1 MYRER
6 EKESCLIFAYMNHYT
21 PNFNL
26 NGSGKYTKS
35 NTPYIPVLSHCLVL
49 SAIEAFESNNHWQLP
64 DVFLYSLSFVCW
76 HLLPSSDQLNLSGIW
91 VQKRVC
97 KLHQI
102 HPLMEFMYLVYTCIY
117 ACKVRW
123 IYWSGVVFRRV
134 ASFELIWTVFQCHSN
149 KFHLFCIGLLNF
161 NG

>member
-1 MYRER
+1 
-6 EKESCLIFAYMNHYT
+6 MNHYT

-102 HPLMEFMYLVYTCIY
+102 HPLMEFMYLVYTCMPGEIY
-117 ACKVRW
+117 SRW
-123 IYWSGVVFRRV
+123 QVFVVGFVMCVFFSTNWLLCVLFLHECSGPCSV
-134 ASFELIWTVFQCHSN
+134 SDGN
-149 KFHLFCIGLLNF
+149 
-161 NG
+161 

>member
-26 NGSGKYTKS
+26 IGSGKYTKS
-35 NTPYIPVLSHCLVL
+35 NTLYIPVLSHCLVL

-64 DVFLYSLSFVCW
+64 DVFLCSLLFVCQ
-76 HLLPSSDQLNLSGIW
+76 HLFPSSDQLNLSGMW
-91 VQKRVC
+91 VQKQVC

-102 HPLMEFMYLVYTCIY
+102 HPLMEFMYLVYTCMPGEIY
-117 ACKVRW
+117 SRW
-123 IYWSGVVFRRV
+123 LRSLLLGLWRFFSANWLLCVLFLHECSGPCSV
-134 ASFELIWTVFQCHSN
+134 SDGN
-149 KFHLFCIGLLNF
+149 
-161 NG
+161 